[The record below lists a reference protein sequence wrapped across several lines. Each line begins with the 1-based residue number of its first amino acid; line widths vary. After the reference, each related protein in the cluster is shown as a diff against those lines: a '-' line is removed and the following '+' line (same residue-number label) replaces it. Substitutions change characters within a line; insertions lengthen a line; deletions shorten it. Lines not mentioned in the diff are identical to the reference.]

1 MGSINMQT
9 CLEETYVLS
18 TDSQS
23 HVFICSI
30 DDVFLWLIQ
39 LWDLWFI
46 NIVKNIHWVQI
57 LHSNS
62 EYRTDSVKKTNHR
75 CLMPMKVELTN
86 FRTIYMEK
94 SQNHRP
100 FPGTRIGG
108 SFARGCPFFNMEKSQ
123 YQSLLESE
131 KKIESQ
137 KQWYGWEISVT
148 FTPAQKCLQW
158 DVWNLS
164 LSSNHISHP
173 IFHQSNWT

>member
-108 SFARGCPFFNMEKSQ
+108 SFARGCPFFYMEKSQ

-131 KKIESQ
+131 KKKNRITKTMVRMRNFNNIHPSA
-137 KQWYGWEISVT
+137 EILT
-148 FTPAQKCLQW
+148 MRRLKLELELQ
-158 DVWNLS
+158 S
-164 LSSNHISHP
+164 Y
-173 IFHQSNWT
+173 